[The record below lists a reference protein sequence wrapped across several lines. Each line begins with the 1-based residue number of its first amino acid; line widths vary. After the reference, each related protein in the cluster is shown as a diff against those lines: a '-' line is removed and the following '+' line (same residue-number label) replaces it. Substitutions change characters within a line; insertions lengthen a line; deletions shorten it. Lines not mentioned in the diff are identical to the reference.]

1 MIYILEH
8 SLLEHFLT
16 LIKTNP
22 TASHFRSAISK
33 VSQIVATLTTKEL
46 ELEEYYDAD
55 ENFIGYKF
63 SSTILLFAVFP
74 TGLTLLQAFTN
85 ILPNYLTGFVSYEQ
99 VRNLEDGIV
108 EKFCILPEKDK
119 DAKKVF
125 VLDFAINT
133 GNTIKNAVSRILLEN
148 FTDISVISIFSTTDG
163 IENIRTEF
171 PNLPIY
177 VCSLENKED
186 FIRLKTLQEY
196 FRNISI

>member
-16 LIKTNP
+16 LIKTNHTP
-22 TASHFRSAISK
+22 SHFRLAVAK
-33 VSQIVATLTTKEL
+33 VSQIAATLATKEL
-46 ELEEYYDAD
+46 ELEEYYDTD
-55 ENFIGYKF
+55 GNFVGYKF
-63 SSTILLFAVFP
+63 SSTILFFTVFP
-74 TGLTLLQAFTN
+74 TGLPLLQAFSN
-85 ILPNYLTGFVSYEQ
+85 ILPNYLTGFVSYGQDRSQEGG
-99 VRNLEDGIV
+99 VV
-108 EKFCILPEKDK
+108 EKFCLLPEKK
-119 DAKKVF
+119 EASKVF
-125 VLDFAINT
+125 VLDFAINS

-148 FTDISVISIFSTTDG
+148 FTDITVVSIFSTTDG

-186 FIRLKTLQEY
+186 FIRLKSLHEY